1 MRGGSSRTS
10 TWAALGLVLIWL
22 FLAGSL
28 TWQRSRESVVPPVW
42 DQQTYV
48 QKGEAMWSDLS
59 KQPWQNPL
67 NIEPSSRPPG
77 TVLLTA
83 PLGPLNDVRDFY
95 FRSAFVPVAIMV
107 FAVFLTG
114 VGVTRWAWPSA
125 FVALLAGSMPMFW
138 QFEIGKYQTSYN
150 WGLVDTFLASLAA
163 LAMAGLF
170 VSAVR
175 FKRVGLGVA
184 LVALAL
190 LPLVKPTGFVLG
202 GLISLAWLALAM
214 RFAGNHPRGRAHGRI
229 RLIATA
235 IAILLVLGGLAL
247 ASFNSDYFSPSNIA
261 FGKVALQQLKSEW
274 FKTDPLASFISL
286 FTGSIGTP
294 LLVCFVTLGGM
305 AILRRKKTINITFA
319 NEARWAAGIGIL
331 VCLVGILLTY
341 QATLFRQTRY
351 FFPVIA
357 VVTILFTPTLV
368 AWTKRAGP
376 VLCSAIAVLPIAL
389 LVFLTSPRLTGM
401 AYRLGGYG
409 LFTGFGRN
417 ELRTATVFINQYRQ
431 THPTPPILFSTSD
444 GITTAAFEAAFTNR
458 LRQIGYP
465 DAQINP
471 LVSRPYNWES
481 GGLVKI
487 ESIYNADILALEGV
501 PRPQSIA
508 PQANP
513 QTATPLL
520 TFSDELAAWKEW
532 LATTPSKGSTK
543 VLLESPGFVV
553 LEVKDRSALETQM
566 RTFIASRQWRP
577 EFILTNTRSKFT
589 AAEVSGLRLT
599 GQLLTQPVDFGT
611 AIRVHALALAR
622 DSGGAN
628 VDVAIYSERLAGDA
642 NQTFSLFI
650 HQLDSKG
657 NMISSHDVYLGSSRV
672 SDRPVSLE
680 KYSFHLLPETRQLGV
695 GVYAPGDA
703 ILITDWPLAKDWDGR
718 RAKLDLTSLPVVT
731 SKGQKQ

>member
-1 MRGGSSRTS
+1 M
-10 TWAALGLVLIWL
+10 WAALGMVVIWL
-22 FLAGSL
+22 FAAGGL

-48 QKGEAMWSDLS
+48 QKGEAMWSSLS

-67 NIEPSSRPPG
+67 NIQPSSRPPG

-83 PLGPLNDVRDFY
+83 PLGPLKDVRNFY
-95 FRSAFVPVAIMV
+95 FRSAFVPVAIIV
-107 FAVFLTG
+107 LAVFLTG
-114 VGVTRWAWPSA
+114 VGVSRWGWPSA

-138 QFEIGKYQTSYN
+138 QFEIGEYQTSYN

-175 FKRVGLGVA
+175 FKTVGLGAA

-214 RFAGNHPRGRAHGRI
+214 RFACNHPRSPAHGRI

-235 IAILLVLGGLAL
+235 IAILLVLGGMAL
-247 ASFNSDYFSPSNIA
+247 ASFKSDYFSPSNIA

-294 LLVCFVTLGGM
+294 LLVSFATLGGM
-305 AILRRKKTINITFA
+305 ALLRRKKAIDVPFA

-331 VCLVGILLTY
+331 VCVVGILLTY

-376 VLCSAIAVLPIAL
+376 LLCSAIAVIPIAL

-417 ELRTATVFINQYRQ
+417 ELRTATGFINRYRQ
-431 THPTPPILFSTSD
+431 THATPPLLFSTSD

-465 DAQINP
+465 DAQVNP

-487 ESIYNADILALEGV
+487 DSIYNADILALEGV
-501 PRPQSIA
+501 SRPRSIA
-508 PQANP
+508 AQENP

-532 LATTPSKGSTK
+532 LATTPSKGSTE

-553 LEVKDRSALETQM
+553 LEVKDRSALEMQM

-577 EFILTNTRSKFT
+577 EFNLTNTRNKFT
-589 AAEVSGLRLT
+589 AAEVSALRLT

-611 AIRVHALALAR
+611 AIRVHALALSR
-622 DSGGAN
+622 VSKHPN

-657 NMISSHDVYLGSSRV
+657 SLISSHDVYLGSSRF
-672 SDRPVSLE
+672 SNRPVSLE
-680 KYSFHLLPETRQLGV
+680 KYSFHLLPATTQLGV
-695 GVYAPGDA
+695 GVYAPGGA
-703 ILITDWPLAKDWDGR
+703 ILITDWPLAKDWGGG
-718 RAKLDLTSLPVVT
+718 RAKLDLNSISVVT